1 MMPHSAAVEP
11 EELAALRV
19 YWGNGPEEHAA
30 LEVDDPFLTGNNQ
43 LLASNGRRAEIC
55 YVMHTGSP
63 ATGVLLHIKTF
74 YPPGAF
80 RLPTG
85 GIHQGESVWDTLGRE
100 IFEETGLTVGT
111 GDGQVE
117 VQRFL
122 GVLAYDLQ
130 HRSLGRIVPFATY
143 HFLVRMPA
151 GAQLAPQDADES
163 IGGWLW
169 RPASELWQV
178 AAELERVHE
187 RSTGWGDWGR
197 YRALSHRFV
206 AHSLT
211 RSLTGSP
218 TIP

>member
-1 MMPHSAAVEP
+1 MMTLMAAIEP
-11 EELAALRV
+11 EELAALCV
-19 YWGNGPEEHAA
+19 HWGNGLQERAA

-55 YVMHTGSP
+55 YVMHAGSP
-63 ATGVLLHIKTF
+63 QTGVLLHIKTF

-85 GIHQGESVWDTLGRE
+85 GVHQGESVWDTLGRE

-111 GDGQVE
+111 ADGQVE

-122 GVLAYDLQ
+122 GVIAYDLR
-130 HRSLGRIVPFATY
+130 HRSLGRTVHFATY
-143 HFLVRMPA
+143 HFLVRMPS

-163 IGGWLW
+163 IGGWQW
-169 RPASELWQV
+169 RPADELWQV

-187 RSTGWGDWGR
+187 RSTAWGDWGR
-197 YRALSHRFV
+197 YRAISHRFV
-206 AHSLT
+206 ARSLT
-211 RSLTGSP
+211 RGLTGSP
-218 TIP
+218 TSP